1 MCNFQLPLT
10 VAKTASRWAMCRAT
24 LQQVVSSALC
34 TSCTPTMRLEPSPKL
49 FLRDT
54 GSLPE
59 TAVSAASQTQLS
71 NSRSL
76 GQGRGVQ
83 TQLGDNRPRRC
94 HADPVDARGQ
104 GRDMAGVGWKFG

>member
-1 MCNFQLPLT
+1 MT

-34 TSCTPTMRLEPSPKL
+34 ECCTAMMRLEPSPQL
-49 FLRDT
+49 FLR
-54 GSLPE
+54 GSGSFPE
-59 TAVSAASQTQLS
+59 TAVSAASQTQLP

-76 GQGRGVQ
+76 GQGREVQ
-83 TQLGDNRPRRC
+83 TQLGKNRPRRY